1 MACSI
6 AAPSTG
12 GGWTDVIRGALCI
25 SPGTD
30 TRGVARL
37 PESGKRDAKL
47 VVQVMNTSDDT
58 QFRLLRQ
65 LDLRASAQPA
75 AFGQTL
81 GLSLGKVNYCVQ
93 ALVGK
98 GLIKI
103 SNLRRSDNK
112 VAYAYL
118 LTPAGLQEKSRLTV
132 RFLKRKQQEYAR
144 LRAEIA
150 ELQGEVETLELDPD
164 ATRREG

>member
-1 MACSI
+1 
-6 AAPSTG
+6 
-12 GGWTDVIRGALCI
+12 
-25 SPGTD
+25 
-30 TRGVARL
+30 
-37 PESGKRDAKL
+37 
-47 VVQVMNTSDDT
+47 MNTPDDT
-58 QFRLLRQ
+58 QFQLLRQ
-65 LDLRASAQPA
+65 LDLEPQLNQRRLAKR
-75 AFGQTL
+75 L

-118 LTPAGLQEKSRLTV
+118 LTPAGLQEKARLTV
-132 RFLKRKQQEYAR
+132 RFLKTKQQEYAR